1 MGASRNLLASLFL
14 RTPVRLHSLQTM
26 PVVGDWIHNLGHRLL
41 PSDELIWTRVR
52 RGPAKGMWLE
62 LNPRTGHDYAS
73 GRTEESVQIAIA
85 KHLKPGMVFYDLGA
99 NIGFFSLLAS
109 RLVGKSGKV
118 FSFEPDPV
126 TAGRFR
132 RNIERN
138 QITNVTVIEA
148 GVASLTDKFRFV
160 PANSSSPDRGV
171 GKFAV
176 ADEISPSESI
186 QCYALDDFA
195 QERPHPH
202 AIKCDVEGM
211 EVEVIRGARNLFS
224 SRKPL
229 IVFEIHSS
237 ANGEEVRN
245 ICRGLGYELQ
255 TVDANHLLA
264 LP

>member
-1 MGASRNLLASLFL
+1 MGASRNLLAGLIL
-14 RTPVRLHSLQTM
+14 RTPVRFRSLQTM

-73 GRTEESVQIAIA
+73 GRAEESVQIAIA
-85 KHLKPGMVFYDLGA
+85 KILKPGMVFYDLGA

-109 RLVGKSGKV
+109 RLVGEAGKI

-126 TAGRFR
+126 TAGRLR
-132 RNIERN
+132 RNIEKN

-148 GVASLTDKFRFV
+148 GVASSTGKFRFL

-171 GKFAV
+171 GKFA
-176 ADEISPSESI
+176 AMGEISPGEAI

-195 QERPHPH
+195 RERAHPH

-211 EVEVIRGARNLFS
+211 EVEVIRGARSVFS
-224 SRKPL
+224 SFKPL
-229 IVFEIHSS
+229 IVFEIHSA
-237 ANGEEVRN
+237 ANGVEVKSL
-245 ICRGLGYELQ
+245 CRGHGYEMQ
-255 TVDANHLLA
+255 TIDADHLLA
-264 LP
+264 LQ